1 MNLIKLYAAILIV
14 CASAS
19 LVVASGLQD
28 TDDAGAQKAAAL
40 IRDAI
45 KARGGEAY
53 LNIKTSVSR
62 GHYTQFVKGVPGLPQ
77 QFVDYIVY
85 PDRERTEFGKGN
97 TKVVQTFA
105 GNTGWVYNAEE
116 KRIRDQEEAQIKQFQ
131 EGINLDLDNLL
142 IRGWQE
148 PGVKLAYLGRREA
161 WKNTFSEAVR
171 IEFKGGQAVTL
182 HLDSRSKLPLMVE
195 YKTVTGEGVA
205 NDSRRFFRWVD
216 FGGRL
221 APTIIDFYRE
231 GQQTARASFDTFSFN
246 VDIPEKLF
254 AKPANI
260 KEVK

>member
-1 MNLIKLYAAILIV
+1 MNPVKFSVAIMFI
-14 CASAS
+14 CASA
-19 LVVASGLQD
+19 VMAAASAAQD
-28 TDDAGAQKAAAL
+28 TGDASAQKAASL

-53 LNIKTSVSR
+53 LGIKTSVSR
-62 GHYTQFVKGVPGLPQ
+62 GQYTQFVKGVSGLPQ
-77 QFVDYIVY
+77 QFVDYIAY
-85 PDRERTEFGKGN
+85 PDRERTEYGKGS
-97 TKVVQTFA
+97 TKVVQTFS

-148 PGVKLAYLGRREA
+148 PGVKLTYLGRREA
-161 WKNTFSEAVR
+161 WKNTFSEAIR

-182 HLDSRSKLPLMVE
+182 HLDTRSKLPLMVE
-195 YKTVTGEGVA
+195 FKTVTGEGVT

-216 FGGRL
+216 FNGRL